1 MIRPSSANG
10 GFSREQMPPV
20 DMNRK
25 MNFRLIFFMRGSP
38 KKDAG
43 DTWPFP
49 QRKRPKK
56 LGLLSPISE
65 PGHAQD
71 HGESGT
77 VVLSCIGPGTEKM
90 DLEVG

>member
-1 MIRPSSANG
+1 VGLSSQESGSGPTYIRDLSGSSLFVTLSQSVTWHKRISFVIRPSSANG

-43 DTWPFP
+43 DTWPFSP
-49 QRKRPKK
+49 TKK
-56 LGLLSPISE
+56 
-65 PGHAQD
+65 A
-71 HGESGT
+71 
-77 VVLSCIGPGTEKM
+77 
-90 DLEVG
+90 